1 MKLKT
6 TTTMMVVGLGLAAL
20 GWAQVAAI
28 RLEARLAGSG
38 NDKGKAKWQTRDS
51 SRGEMQ
57 AQLEVEGENLMPNST
72 YTITV
77 GSNLPWS
84 ADTDAFGDFSLRQ
97 VYRSAARPT
106 IAPGSSVVVAD
117 DNGNTVLLGT
127 LRAR

>member
-6 TTTMMVVGLGLAAL
+6 STTMMAVGLGLAAL
-20 GWAQVAAI
+20 GWAQVTAM
-28 RLEARLAGSG
+28 RLEARLTGSG

-57 AQLEVEGENLMPNST
+57 AQLEVEGENLVPNST

-77 GSNLPWS
+77 GSNQPWS
-84 ADTDAFGDFSLRQ
+84 ADTDAFGGFSLRQ
-97 VYRSAARPT
+97 VYRSAVRPSV
-106 IAPGSSVVVAD
+106 APGSSVVVTD
-117 DNGNTVLLGT
+117 DQGNTVLLGT